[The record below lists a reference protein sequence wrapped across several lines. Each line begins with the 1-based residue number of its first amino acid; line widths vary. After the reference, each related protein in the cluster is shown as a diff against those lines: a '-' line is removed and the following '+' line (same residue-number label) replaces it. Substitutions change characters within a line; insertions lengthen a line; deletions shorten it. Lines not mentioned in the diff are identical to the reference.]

1 MKTNVHKIDKWGKFG
16 SFLYQ
21 LRYTVI
27 ITLVVLA
34 IALGIFAPKLP
45 GVVGGD
51 GFQTKGDY
59 QTTKAILDKD
69 FKQSQDTLLLVFQ
82 KNKGISKEDFQ
93 KRIEDITTRIQ
104 TKETYDSFHHPLE
117 NKEMLQDDIAYA
129 TILFS
134 GKTSKERNEKTLQ
147 FAKEIEK
154 ESNDTLKVSPTGF
167 PKINE
172 EINERTQN
180 DLKVAEMIGLPIAFL
195 VLLFSFGS
203 LLASILPILNGALSV
218 ISTMGILYFI
228 GVDKELSIF
237 VLNVAPMIGLALSID
252 FALLFVNRFREEVA
266 YRTVKEA
273 IAVTYQTAG
282 RAIVFS
288 GLCVFVGLSGLFFFE
303 IDYIQSVAI
312 SGMIVVIMSM
322 LFSLTLLPALLSL
335 IGKRILKRD
344 QTAPRTSNMWRKFA
358 QFVMKHPIMMIIVVT
373 LFIIV
378 CLLPLRTANLQ
389 FPGVE
394 ALPEKSDTRI
404 AYERYEESFNKIVK
418 THADVT
424 LVLEM
429 KSNVIEKENLQKLED
444 VIQKLKKDK
453 HVYKVKS
460 LYDELNGMKP
470 EQLATLLQSPQRTQ
484 VEPVLEAYTKGN
496 KTTLQISL
504 DTKPRTETAKQWV
517 RDFKDTYKDDSI
529 TYYLGGMTTFQQELE
544 DEIKD
549 KVVVGMSVIFG
560 STFFILLFAFRSI
573 IIPIKAIVMNVLSLS
588 ATIGIVIWLFEGGHF
603 GLEESSVLFVLPIFI
618 FGLVF
623 GLSMDYE
630 VFLISRIHELY
641 EETGDNDTATLE
653 GLVSTSRIITS
664 AALIMIVVTGAFAF
678 TDILPVKQMG
688 LGVALAIF
696 LDATI
701 IRLMLVPSLMKMFG
715 DWNWWLPFRKKK
727 VKSSD

>member
-1 MKTNVHKIDKWGKFG
+1 MDKWGKVG
-16 SFLYQ
+16 AFLYQ
-21 LRYTVI
+21 FRYTVI
-27 ITLVVLA
+27 AALIVLA
-34 IALGIFAPKLP
+34 VALGAFAPKLP
-45 GVVGGD
+45 GVLGGS
-51 GFQTKGDY
+51 GFQTEGDY
-59 QTTKAILDKD
+59 QTTTEILEKD

-82 KNKGISKEDFQ
+82 REKGTSKEEFQ
-93 KRIEDITTRIQ
+93 KRIEEIVQHIQ
-104 TKETYDSFHHPLE
+104 TNETYDSFHHPLE
-117 NKEMLQDDIAYA
+117 NKEMMQDDIAYA

-134 GKTSKERNEKTLQ
+134 GKTSKERTEKAVQ
-147 FAKEIEK
+147 FAKEIK
-154 ESNDTLKVSPTGF
+154 QESNDVVKVSPTGY
-167 PKINE
+167 PIIDN
-172 EINERTQN
+172 EINTRTQN

-195 VLLFSFGS
+195 VLLVSFGS
-203 LLASILPILNGALSV
+203 LMASILPIVNGALSV

-228 GVDKELSIF
+228 GLDHELSIF

-266 YRTVKEA
+266 YRPVKEA

-312 SGMIVVIMSM
+312 SGMIVVLMSI

-335 IGKRILKRD
+335 IGKRLLKKN
-344 QTAPRTSNMWRKFA
+344 QTAPRTSKLWRTFA
-358 QFVMKHPIMMIIVVT
+358 QFVMKHPVMMTIGVT

-378 CLLPLRTANLQ
+378 CLLPLRSAHLQ
-389 FPGVE
+389 FPDVE

-404 AYERYEESFNKIVK
+404 AYEKYEEAFHSMAQ

-424 LVLEM
+424 VVLET
-429 KSNVIEKENLQKLED
+429 KKDITEKESLQKVEEIVQKLETDKD
-444 VIQKLKKDK
+444 VYQ
-453 HVYKVKS
+453 VKS
-460 LYDELNGMKP
+460 MYDEGNGMTA
-470 EQLATLLQSPQRTQ
+470 ETMYTLLQSPQREQIT
-484 VEPVLEAYTKGN
+484 PLLESYTKDN
-496 KTTLQISL
+496 KTVLQVFL
-504 DTKPRTETAKQWV
+504 HAKPEAESAKQWV
-517 RDFKDTYKDDSI
+517 RDFKETYKDADV

-549 KVVVGMSVIFG
+549 KVVIGMSVIFG

-573 IIPIKAIVMNVLSLS
+573 LIPIKAIVMNILSLS
-588 ATIGIVIWLFEGGHF
+588 ATIGIIIWLFEGGHF
-603 GLEESSVLFVLPIFI
+603 GLEESAVLFVLPIFI

-641 EETGDNDTATLE
+641 EETGDNDLATLE

-701 IRLMLVPSLMKMFG
+701 IRLILVPSLMKMFG
-715 DWNWWLPFRKKK
+715 EWNWWLPFRKKK
-727 VKSSD
+727 EKSAD

>member
-27 ITLVVLA
+27 ITLVLLA

-45 GVVGGD
+45 GVLGGD

-312 SGMIVVIMSM
+312 SGMIVVVMSM

-404 AYERYEESFNKIVK
+404 AYERYEESFNKIIK

-560 STFFILLFAFRSI
+560 STFLILLFAFRSI
-573 IIPIKAIVMNVLSLS
+573 LIPIKAIVMNVLSLS

>member
-1 MKTNVHKIDKWGKFG
+1 MKTSVHKIDKWGKLG
-16 SFLYQ
+16 TFLYRF
-21 LRYTVI
+21 RYTVI
-27 ITLVVLA
+27 ALLVVLA

-45 GVVGGD
+45 GVLGGD

-82 KNKGISKEDFQ
+82 KNKGTSKEEFQ
-93 KRIEDITTRIQ
+93 KRIEDIITNIQ
-104 TKETYDSFHHPLE
+104 TKEMYDSFHHPIE

-147 FAKEIEK
+147 FAEEIKK
-154 ESNDTLKVSPTGF
+154 ESNETLKVSPTGF

-203 LLASILPILNGALSV
+203 LLASILPIVNGALSV
-218 ISTMGILYFI
+218 LSTMGILYFI

-312 SGMIVVIMSM
+312 SGMIVVVMSI

-335 IGKRILKRD
+335 IGKRILKKN
-344 QTAPRTSNMWRKFA
+344 QTAPRTSNMWRQFA
-358 QFVMKHPIMMIIVVT
+358 QFVMKHPIMMVIVVT

-404 AYERYEESFNKIVK
+404 AYEQYEESFNKTVK

-429 KSNVIEKENLQKLED
+429 KNNVIEKESLQKLED

-453 HVYKVKS
+453 HVYKVNS
-460 LYDELNGMKP
+460 LYDELNGMNS
-470 EQLATLLQSPQRTQ
+470 EQLVTLLQSPERTQ
-484 VEPVLEAYTKGN
+484 VEPVLEAYTKEN
-496 KTTLQISL
+496 KTTLQIFL
-504 DTKPRTETAKQWV
+504 DTKPRTETAKQWI

-549 KVVVGMSVIFG
+549 KVVIGMSVIFG
-560 STFFILLFAFRSI
+560 STFLILLFAFRSI
-573 IIPIKAIVMNVLSLS
+573 LIPIKAIVMNVLSLS

-641 EETGDNDTATLE
+641 EETGDNDKATLE

-727 VKSSD
+727 VKPSD